1 MKCIHL
7 SDLHL
12 GKRVNA
18 FSMLDEQEAILEQ
31 ILRLVDT
38 ESPDAVLIAG
48 DIYDKAVPP
57 AEAVGLFDRFLAALA
72 ARRMTVCIIS
82 GNHDSPE
89 RIAFGGRIMCGAGIH
104 LSPVY
109 NGEVTPIPLQ
119 DAHGVVNVYLL
130 PFVKPA
136 HVRRFFE
143 EEEIVTYTDAVRVA
157 IAQMNVDTTARNI
170 LVTHQF
176 VSGSDRRESEEITVG
191 GTDHVDAS
199 VFDAFDYVALGHLHA
214 PQNCGTSRIR
224 YCGTPLKYSFSE
236 AADQKSATVVELGA
250 KGEELTVR
258 TVPLTP
264 LYDMSELRGTFA
276 ALADPVFYTAHPAR
290 ENYLHITLTDE
301 EDVPDAMARLRQIYP
316 HVMTLDYD
324 NTRTRENAVV
334 LGAAEAE
341 KRSAFD
347 LFAEFF
353 EKQNNAPLTDEQ
365 RAYMQQLI
373 ESIEEGER

>member
-72 ARRMTVCIIS
+72 ARRVTVCIIS

-143 EEEIVTYTDAVRVA
+143 
-157 IAQMNVDTTARNI
+157 
-170 LVTHQF
+170 
-176 VSGSDRRESEEITVG
+176 SEEI
-191 GTDHVDAS
+191 
-199 VFDAFDYVALGHLHA
+199 
-214 PQNCGTSRIR
+214 
-224 YCGTPLKYSFSE
+224 
-236 AADQKSATVVELGA
+236 
-250 KGEELTVR
+250 
-258 TVPLTP
+258 
-264 LYDMSELRGTFA
+264 
-276 ALADPVFYTAHPAR
+276 
-290 ENYLHITLTDE
+290 IT
-301 EDVPDAMARLRQIYP
+301 
-316 HVMTLDYD
+316 
-324 NTRTRENAVV
+324 
-334 LGAAEAE
+334 
-341 KRSAFD
+341 
-347 LFAEFF
+347 
-353 EKQNNAPLTDEQ
+353 
-365 RAYMQQLI
+365 
-373 ESIEEGER
+373 